1 MSGRREKEKR
11 DGEGLI
17 IKIMEDNGRVHWE
30 FNKKEVVVA
39 EVISI
44 LRAMLDDMEIQRVL
58 NVFKAQMQ
66 QEMMAQA
73 RMKSEANKIIGIK
86 Q

>member
-17 IKIMEDNGRVHWE
+17 IKIMEDNGRVNWE